1 MTNKSHHVIIVGM
14 TVLLG
19 MTGCLSDEAGT
30 DPDPAPPA
38 ATDEAQSAV
47 TSTNHKIVNLA
58 YNQCLDAPHGQL
70 NEVLQLANC
79 RSTST
84 QLWQFLQVTPGSP
97 TYILRNV
104 WSGLCVEVNN
114 GTATPGEL
122 VDAWTCN
129 VGASSEQWVEGFRS
143 IDGLLYANF
152 THVGTNLCLDTVGG
166 AGSQIMQ
173 WTCQGN
179 DAQTWQVR

>member
-1 MTNKSHHVIIVGM
+1 MIVAGM
-14 TVLLG
+14 TALLG
-19 MTGCLSDEAGT
+19 MAGCLSDEAGA
-30 DPDPAPPA
+30 DPDQAPPA
-38 ATDEAQSAV
+38 ATDEAQSALTGV
-47 TSTNHKIVNLA
+47 FHQIVNLA
-58 YNQCLDAPHGQL
+58 YNQCLTANSGQL
-70 NEVLQLANC
+70 NEVLRLASC
-79 RSTST
+79 TGSST
-84 QLWQFLQVTPGSP
+84 QYWQFLQVTSGSP
-97 TYILRNV
+97 TYVLQNAF
-104 WSGLCVEVNN
+104 SHLCVEVNN
-114 GTATPGEL
+114 GTARPGEL

-143 IDGLLYANF
+143 INGLLYANF